1 MQGMSIANQLKKIS
15 DGLDLLDKELH
26 NQIVTHHED
35 LLSQATGVETL
46 EGVLQIMQNRI
57 ESLMTSL
64 ERIKARVTEPY
75 EKIVKR
81 TKQLKRLQEA
91 CDLLRRIIRLLYL
104 SKRLKIQLEGGAREI
119 AKSAQSLA
127 ELDYLM
133 EGQDL
138 SGIDIIEQDRRF
150 IRQARKE
157 VETHAQSML
166 AQGIENKNQS
176 SVSTALQVFYHLDML
191 KTIVNQSVLNCIKCL
206 KDHIGQCVNVQ
217 HLMSSMKQTAPAA
230 PGRSALP
237 TNTAAFRAALWTN
250 MEKVMDSIYNSCA
263 QMQHLNKVIAKKKD
277 PVSHTKFSDIL
288 ENDILDEFWSSTS
301 YSLTTV
307 FSAAV
312 EENTY
317 VKQALE
323 GEYPKLIRLFND
335 LWRRLG
341 HLFEDETVED
351 TQRYENQLR
360 NSISLLEEAYL
371 SKSLS
376 RLFDVVNMALS
387 SGNSN
392 PPSINDIEAILKVFV
407 SELNFAKVDSDLMY
421 SVASNVSKTLN
432 LFAVKCEQI
441 SSTDGEAS
449 QVISPPT
456 QGQTR
461 NAQIVN
467 VLYRLFDGGSK
478 IIDSLENVEDRV
490 VNNLKSS
497 LNSLTNC
504 MKQTICPL
512 FTSISEALE
521 AIIATLHNEDFSSSD
536 HSDGSNCSLY
546 MKELGD
552 FIQRV
557 DQSYLV
563 QFDCRSDW
571 LDEECVL
578 PLASRCIQLFIRHVC
593 LTRPVGEGG
602 RLRLAAD
609 CAELE
614 RAVQPLCK
622 PSFLG
627 STYKSL
633 RALRPLLFMTPE
645 NLITAPSLGEAIPYS
660 FAIHLL
666 LARAPSSIPS
676 PYSLNNWSMNKYSDW
691 LNKHSEKERLAL
703 LQVALQTYVSNVQ
716 KRGEKEYDVIY
727 PFLFQ
732 LLQDAQATFCSN
744 NGRENSILA
753 KIKFDAVN
761 SEGIKFTYSA
771 LSPIIFIGGVPRSGT
786 TLMRVILDAHP
797 NIRCGEETRIIP
809 RILNIFGPLKTFSFE
824 DLKNVY
830 NIGLTGNI
838 LERAVTTFI
847 LEIIVRHG
855 EPSANLCNKD
865 PFTLKSSVYLSN
877 LFPNSKF
884 ILMVR
889 DGRAVVHSLINRYI
903 TVSGF
908 NLSDYSQ
915 CLSAWNSIIKSMIT
929 QCEDIGSGR
938 CLIVRYENLI
948 LQQES
953 TLRKVMEFLQ
963 VEWSENTLNHEKFV
977 GKKRGISLSKVER
990 SSSQVIQPVNLNAL
1004 YNWTKDFPKDLQKR
1018 GKLIAP
1024 MLQTLGYKPDHFP
1037 PFYGKPNDN
1046 VIVKTREI
1054 HLEANYWKK
1063 LADSYI
1069 K

>member
-1 MQGMSIANQLKKIS
+1 MSVEYYFLVNQ
-15 DGLDLLDKELH
+15 
-26 NQIVTHHED
+26 T
-35 LLSQATGVETL
+35 
-46 EGVLQIMQNRI
+46 RI
-57 ESLMTSL
+57 RT
-64 ERIKARVTEPY
+64 RVTEPY

-104 SKRLKIQLEGGAREI
+104 SKRLKTQLEGGAREI

-138 SGIDIIEQDRRF
+138 TGIDVIEQDRRF

-157 VETHAQSML
+157 VETHALSML
-166 AQGIENKNQS
+166 SQGIENKNQS

-191 KTIVNQSVLNCIKCL
+191 KNVVNQSVSDCIKGL
-206 KDHIGQCVNVQ
+206 KEHIEQCVNVQ
-217 HLMSSMKQTAPAA
+217 HLMSSMKQTAPTA
-230 PGRSALP
+230 PGRTALP

-263 QMQHLNKVIAKKKD
+263 QMQHLNKVISKKKD
-277 PVSHTKFSDIL
+277 PVTHVKFSDIL
-288 ENDILDEFWSSTS
+288 ESDMLDIFWSSTS
-301 YSLTTV
+301 YSLSSV
-307 FSAAV
+307 FSGAV

-335 LWRRLG
+335 LWRRLA
-341 HLFEDETVED
+341 HLFEDETLED
-351 TQRYENQLR
+351 IQRYENQLR
-360 NSISLLEEAYL
+360 SSISVLEEAYL

-376 RLFDVVNMALS
+376 RLFDVVNMAFS
-387 SGNSN
+387 SGSSN
-392 PPSINDIEAILKVFV
+392 PPALNDIEAILKVFV
-407 SELNFAKVDSDLMY
+407 SELNFAKVDSELML
-421 SVASNVSKTLN
+421 SVASNLSKTLN

-449 QVISPPT
+449 QVISQPT

-467 VLYRLFDGGSK
+467 VLHRLYDDGLK
-478 IIDSLENVEDRV
+478 IVDTLENIEERV
-490 VNNLKSS
+490 TENLKSS
-497 LNSLTNC
+497 LNKLTSC
-504 MKQTICPL
+504 MKQTINPL

-563 QFDCRSDW
+563 QFDCRSEW

-578 PLASRCIQLFIRHVC
+578 PLASRCIQLFILHVC

-660 FAIHLL
+660 FALHLL
-666 LARAPSSIPS
+666 LARAPPSIPS

-703 LQVALQTYVSNVQ
+703 LQLALQSYVSNVQ
-716 KRGEKEYDVIY
+716 KRGEKEYDAIY

-732 LLQDAQATFCSN
+732 LLQDAQS
-744 NGRENSILA
+744 
-753 KIKFDAVN
+753 D
-761 SEGIKFTYSA
+761 
-771 LSPIIFIGGVPRSGT
+771 
-786 TLMRVILDAHP
+786 
-797 NIRCGEETRIIP
+797 
-809 RILNIFGPLKTFSFE
+809 LN
-824 DLKNVY
+824 
-830 NIGLTGNI
+830 
-838 LERAVTTFI
+838 
-847 LEIIVRHG
+847 
-855 EPSANLCNKD
+855 
-865 PFTLKSSVYLSN
+865 
-877 LFPNSKF
+877 
-884 ILMVR
+884 
-889 DGRAVVHSLINRYI
+889 
-903 TVSGF
+903 
-908 NLSDYSQ
+908 
-915 CLSAWNSIIKSMIT
+915 
-929 QCEDIGSGR
+929 
-938 CLIVRYENLI
+938 
-948 LQQES
+948 
-953 TLRKVMEFLQ
+953 
-963 VEWSENTLNHEKFV
+963 
-977 GKKRGISLSKVER
+977 
-990 SSSQVIQPVNLNAL
+990 
-1004 YNWTKDFPKDLQKR
+1004 
-1018 GKLIAP
+1018 
-1024 MLQTLGYKPDHFP
+1024 
-1037 PFYGKPNDN
+1037 
-1046 VIVKTREI
+1046 
-1054 HLEANYWKK
+1054 
-1063 LADSYI
+1063 
-1069 K
+1069 